1 VPEGPAG
8 VGQGVLD
15 LGVRP
20 STLRPQPCLLWRRAL
35 IQPKTRW
42 PPPGRFPF
50 FPAGDTSMLKAGIVG
65 LPNVGKSS
73 LFNAL
78 TAQGAP
84 SENYPFCTVDPNV
97 GTVEVPD
104 PRLDRIFEL
113 VRARQR
119 LPTVVQFVDIA
130 GLVKG
135 ASEGEGLGN
144 KFLGN
149 IREVDAVVHVLRCFD
164 DPDVT
169 HVLGEVDPIRDRE
182 VVDTELALA
191 DLETVERRID
201 RVAKK
206 ARSGEREAKEE
217 LALLERLQ
225 SQLAEGG
232 PVRALEFGAQEK
244 VLLRTFQLL
253 TAKPV
258 VYLANVSEADLPEG
272 ENRWTARL
280 REVLEE
286 EEPDAELVAVCSA
299 IESELAELEPD
310 DRADFLADLGLEEP
324 GLFRLI
330 RATYALLDL
339 ITFFTAGEKEA
350 RAWTVRR
357 GARAPEAAGTIH
369 SDFERGFIRAETI
382 AFPEF
387 ASLGSMKRARDEGR
401 IRSEGKDYVV
411 QDGDIMLFRFNV

>member
-1 VPEGPAG
+1 
-8 VGQGVLD
+8 
-15 LGVRP
+15 
-20 STLRPQPCLLWRRAL
+20 
-35 IQPKTRW
+35 
-42 PPPGRFPF
+42 
-50 FPAGDTSMLKAGIVG
+50 MLKAGIVG

-84 SENYPFCTVDPNV
+84 SENYPFCTVDPNI

-113 VRARQR
+113 AAARQR

-149 IREVDAVVHVLRCFD
+149 IREVDAIVHVLRCFD

-191 DLETVERRID
+191 DLDSVERRID
-201 RVAKK
+201 RVARK

-225 SQLAEGG
+225 TQLGEGG
-232 PVRALEFGAQEK
+232 PVRALQFDPQERP
-244 VLLRTFQLL
+244 LLRTFQLL

-258 VYLANVSEADLPEG
+258 LYLANVAEEDLPEG
-272 ENRWTARL
+272 ENRWTSRL
-280 REVLEE
+280 RALLEVEDPE
-286 EEPDAELVAVCSA
+286 AELVAVCST
-299 IESELAELEPD
+299 IESELAELEPE

-324 GLFRLI
+324 GLHRLI
-330 RATYALLDL
+330 HATYSLLDL

-387 ASLGSMKRARDEGR
+387 ESFGSMKRARDEGR